1 MNKSGLTLYMAPR
14 KFWEQQQDPATDIFE
29 FYMDAL
35 GIERRIKKEVNLI
48 NERMRYQLCCRR
60 IQEAVLRMNLETEK
74 TTLKDSYFDVLR
86 FLYDKFPSEVIQA
99 RLTSCFFL
107 PDELSKHNGGVDQ
120 LVKPAEVAE
129 HLNWANRLLT
139 QAGLNNNEII
149 KRLSF
154 FTKAS
159 SEGAGIIEIA
169 DFLMPCEEDKSDTFT
184 YQIKSDSD
192 STLFTEYQA
201 DDELSKE
208 EHQKLLD
215 ILRSKIEKSLKTSG
229 EVNFSNQPH
238 SVIADALNEF
248 VYKNDPDEPEKH
260 IRVIYMDGSEA
271 EPFPLRCLAT
281 PLKYPE
287 PGMELT
293 PLKTSLISM
302 RHLKMDERVDFAWF
316 RNRMV
321 SVARPFAETDAY
333 CTERTME
340 LLDGITDEGL
350 YIHLYQTG
358 LETAVVGFYRGLVK
372 VLKTLRNDRD
382 APAIRV
388 EPFYFNRKDND
399 YRPGRVWI

>member
-1 MNKSGLTLYMAPR
+1 
-14 KFWEQQQDPATDIFE
+14 
-29 FYMDAL
+29 
-35 GIERRIKKEVNLI
+35 
-48 NERMRYQLCCRR
+48 
-60 IQEAVLRMNLETEK
+60 
-74 TTLKDSYFDVLR
+74 
-86 FLYDKFPSEVIQA
+86 
-99 RLTSCFFL
+99 
-107 PDELSKHNGGVDQ
+107 
-120 LVKPAEVAE
+120 
-129 HLNWANRLLT
+129 
-139 QAGLNNNEII
+139 
-149 KRLSF
+149 
-154 FTKAS
+154 
-159 SEGAGIIEIA
+159 
-169 DFLMPCEEDKSDTFT
+169 MPCEEDKSDTFT
-184 YQIKSDSD
+184 YQINSDSD

-215 ILRSKIEKSLKTSG
+215 ILRSKIEKALKTNG

-238 SVIADALNEF
+238 SVIADVLNEF
-248 VYKNDPDEPEKH
+248 VYKSDPNEPEKH

-281 PLKYPE
+281 PPKYPE

-302 RHLKMDERVDFAWF
+302 RHLEMDERVDFAWF

-340 LLDGITDEGL
+340 LLDGINDQWL
-350 YIHLYQTG
+350 HIHLYQTG

>member
-1 MNKSGLTLYMAPR
+1 MAPK
-14 KFWEQQQDPATDIFE
+14 KFWERQQDPATDISE

-35 GIERRIKKEVNLI
+35 AIERRIKKEVNLI

-60 IQEAVLRMNLETEK
+60 IQEAVLRMNFETEK
-74 TTLKDSYFDVLR
+74 ITLNESYFDILR
-86 FLYDKFPSEVIQA
+86 FLYDKFPSEVVQA
-99 RLTSCFFL
+99 RLTACFYL
-107 PDELSKHNGGVDQ
+107 PDEISKYNGGADQ
-120 LVKPAEVAE
+120 LVKPAEVTE
-129 HLNWANRLLT
+129 HLNQVNGLLT
-139 QAGLNNNEII
+139 QAGLNNNEMIK
-149 KRLSF
+149 KRLGF

-159 SEGAGIIEIA
+159 SEGAGIVEIA
-169 DFLMPCEEDKSDTFT
+169 DFLAPCKEDKSDTFT
-184 YQIKSDSD
+184 YQINSEPD

-208 EHQKLLD
+208 EHRKLLD
-215 ILRSKIEKSLKTSG
+215 ILRSKIEKALETNG

-248 VYKNDPDEPEKH
+248 VYKSDPDEPEKY
-260 IRVIYMDGSEA
+260 IRVIYLDGSEA
-271 EPFPLRCLAT
+271 EPFPLRCLAI
-281 PLKYPE
+281 PPEYPE
-287 PGMELT
+287 AGMELT

-321 SVARPFAETDAY
+321 SVARPFAETDDY

-340 LLDGITDEGL
+340 LLDGIHDQGL

-372 VLKTLRNDRD
+372 VLKALRNDRD

-388 EPFYFNRKDND
+388 EPFYFNGKDND